1 MSNPVCSVANIELPI
16 VQAAMGGAS
25 CPALAAAVSNAGGLG
40 MLALSWSSAD
50 DIRKEIRET
59 RELTGRPFGVN
70 LVLNWPQADRLA
82 VCLEEGVPIIS
93 FFWGQA
99 GPLIEIAHRG
109 GAKVLHTIASA
120 DAARRAVDDG
130 VDILV
135 AQGWEAGGHVHGKVA
150 TMALVPTVVD
160 RVPGTPVIAA
170 GGIADG
176 RGLAAAMAL
185 GASGAWIGTRFLANS
200 GGRNSLALSGPSP
213 GGQRDGHRIRH
224 FCSMV
229 GWRDAPHRTLRNDT
243 LERVGKCWPP

>member
-1 MSNPVCSVANIELPI
+1 MSNLVCAAAKIELPI
-16 VQAAMGGAS
+16 IQAAMGGAS
-25 CPALAAAVSNAGGLG
+25 CPELTSAVSNAGGLG

-50 DIRKEIRET
+50 DMRREIRKT

-70 LVLNWPQADRLA
+70 LVLNWPQEDRLE

-99 GPLIEIAHRG
+99 GPLIEVAHRG

-130 VDILV
+130 ADIIV

-160 RVPGTPVIAA
+160 RVSGTPVIAA

-185 GASGAWIGTRFLANS
+185 GASGAWIGTRFLASTEAAIHSRYRDLLNC
-200 GGRNSLALSGPSP
+200 GK
-213 GGQRDGHRIRH
+213 RDGHRIRH
-224 FCSMV
+224 LVRCLLAGCASPN
-229 GWRDAPHRTLRNDT
+229 APQYHVR
-243 LERVGKCWPP
+243 